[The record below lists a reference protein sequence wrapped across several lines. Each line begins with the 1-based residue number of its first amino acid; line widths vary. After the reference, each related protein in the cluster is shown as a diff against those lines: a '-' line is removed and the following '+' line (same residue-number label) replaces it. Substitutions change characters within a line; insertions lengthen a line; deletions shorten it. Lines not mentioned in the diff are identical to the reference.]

1 VAVLLGLAVLIVAGW
16 LLRPAFRQL
25 PRVVRLVREPA
36 PLALPIPVEGV
47 TPGELTDTWNA
58 PRGDGRQHKG
68 IDIFAPRETQVL
80 AATRGLVVR
89 RGWNSLG
96 GRRVAILGP
105 GGQYHYYAHL
115 EEYGDPKLWDWVE
128 AGEVIGYVGD
138 SGNAQ
143 GTPTHL
149 HYGIYE
155 ITGAV
160 NPYPRLTHPAMNRR
174 AISSAP

>member
-1 VAVLLGLAVLIVAGW
+1 M
-16 LLRPAFRQL
+16 LREI
-25 PRVVRLVREPA
+25 PRVVRLVRA
-36 PLALPIPVEGV
+36 PVPQDLVLPVEGV
-47 TPGELTDTWNA
+47 RPEELVDTWGA
-58 PRGDGRQHKG
+58 ARGDGRRHEG

-80 AATRGLVVR
+80 AATGGLVVR
-89 RGWNSLG
+89 RGWNELG
-96 GRRVAILGP
+96 GRRVAVLGP

-115 EEYGDPKLWDWVE
+115 EEYGDPKPGNWVE
-128 AGEVIGYVGD
+128 AGTVLGYVGD

-160 NPYPRLTHPAMNRR
+160 NPYPRLAFTPRPLAGEGPGVR
-174 AISSAP
+174 ARQAPSPSP